1 MEASERLTEIQN
13 LFSELTGSNPEPSK
27 NYMAL
32 IDSVIQSKAIPL
44 KYKELIFLALSLSQ
58 KCEWCLS
65 YHLKIAVENG
75 ITEDELQEAS
85 LIAFLMAGTPAL
97 MESIK
102 MKQFYNEIKGGS
114 GNSSK
119 GPELKP

>member
-1 MEASERLTEIQN
+1 MEASERLSEIQK
-13 LFSELTGSNPEPSK
+13 LFTELTGRNPEPSK

-32 IDSVIQSKAIPL
+32 IDSVIQSQAIPP

-65 YHLKIAVENG
+65 YHLKIAIEKGV
-75 ITEDELQEAS
+75 TEEELDEAS

-102 MKQFYNEIKGGS
+102 MKQFYNEMKETKR
-114 GNSSK
+114 N
-119 GPELKP
+119 